1 MIKGFEKYKDYRF
14 DYETFEKDLEGYPF
28 TKDDI
33 MYLNLQELEKYEQ
46 KVPMTPAE
54 KRSLRKWVASGHSVH
69 EQPGSRY
76 VPDPY
81 GQDFLDIYRMDKEIG
96 QAIRGTTDAEKER
109 YLKDYI
115 GYTDDEPDRIPEE
128 KALKCAY
135 EKTPDKI
142 RNLFRRKN
150 RELFYIW
157 MFLSAEGLQ
166 EEAEEY
172 LVEKMDSPIPFEDD
186 LWF

>member
-1 MIKGFEKYKDYRF
+1 MIKGFERYKDYWF
-14 DYETFEKDLEGYPF
+14 DYETFEKDPEGYQF

-46 KVPMTPAE
+46 
-54 KRSLRKWVASGHSVH
+54 
-69 EQPGSRY
+69 PGSKY

-81 GQDFLDIYRMDKEIG
+81 GQDFLSIYRMDKEIG
-96 QAIRGTTDAEKER
+96 RAIRGMTDTEKER

-115 GYTDDEPDRIPEE
+115 GYTDDEPDRILEE
-128 KALKCAY
+128 KALKCAF

-166 EEAEEY
+166 EEAEKY
-172 LVEKMDSPIPFEDD
+172 LAEKVGIPIPFEDD